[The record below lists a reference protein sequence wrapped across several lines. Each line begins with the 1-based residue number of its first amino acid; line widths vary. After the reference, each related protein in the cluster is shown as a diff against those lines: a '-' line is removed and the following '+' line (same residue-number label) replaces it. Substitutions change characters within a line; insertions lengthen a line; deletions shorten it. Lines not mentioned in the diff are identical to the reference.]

1 MKIKMV
7 LTLVIGVSLLGGMG
21 VPRSASAD
29 CDAARVSDAIE
40 PPEASAPAPTA
51 PKEAPPATSAESA
64 D

>member
-1 MKIKMV
+1 MKIKVV

-21 VPRSASAD
+21 VPQSASA

-40 PPEASAPAPTA
+40 PPETSAPAPTA
-51 PKEAPPATSAESA
+51 PTGAPPATSAESA

>member
-21 VPRSASAD
+21 VPQSASA
-29 CDAARVSDAIE
+29 CDAARVADDLE

-51 PKEAPPATSAESA
+51 PEEAPPATSAESA